1 MPVVLKSQKTN
12 TQNYGKITNAVM
24 FGVDALFCCIL
35 ERVQFEVWIFFLWG
49 QQF

>member
-24 FGVDALFCCIL
+24 FGVDALF
-35 ERVQFEVWIFFLWG
+35 F
-49 QQF
+49 